1 MQLDGRFIKIAHDP
15 GDPQLCSHCPFC
27 GSGQITGR
35 SDGGI
40 DCSFCGMNFIVR
52 VQPAFPGMP
61 QAPGMGAPTD
71 IGPDGMPVDPMMG
84 GMEDPGMMPPGEGD
98 EGMPP
103 GMEDGDD
110 EGAPPFGDDGGG
122 DEGAPEEDG
131 PPVDDQGGSV
141 EGPPPPPSKDKDSKS
156 DKKGKSKK
164 KGSLRL
170 YRTLSGEQ
178 LDERRYVRHLAVLH
192 SSADPRVLAMLRAE
206 AS

>member
-71 IGPDGMPVDPMMG
+71 IGPDGMPMDPMMG
-84 GMEDPGMMPPGEGD
+84 GMEDPGMMPPGAEGD

-110 EGAPPFGDDGGG
+110 GGG
-122 DEGAPEEDG
+122 DEGPPEEDG
-131 PPVDDQGGSV
+131 PPVDDQGGSSD
-141 EGPPPPPSKDKDSKS
+141 GPPPPPSKDKGGKS
-156 DKKGKSKK
+156 DKPKK
-164 KGSLRL
+164 KGSLQL
-170 YRTLSGEQ
+170 YRTLNGEQ